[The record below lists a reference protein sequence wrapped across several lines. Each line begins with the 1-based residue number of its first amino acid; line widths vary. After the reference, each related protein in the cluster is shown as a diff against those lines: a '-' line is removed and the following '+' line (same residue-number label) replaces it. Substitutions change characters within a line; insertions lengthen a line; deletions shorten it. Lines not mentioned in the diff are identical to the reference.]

1 MRVQEQPKTRLLSA
15 SPILLFLLIAT
26 ILGPSAAGQ
35 DLKDMVD
42 ATIRDLRACQN
53 QDGSYGSQS
62 LQPDA
67 TAMVLFTMATSP
79 RSYTDRDG
87 PFVRKASEFL
97 IAAQRE
103 DGVFS
108 AAGHGDAV
116 RSTALVV
123 AALSRVN
130 SAGYADPV
138 SRATKFLV
146 RQIEE
151 TGSPIAPE
159 TGFALCLA
167 LGPENAH
174 ILAAVGERC
183 GDGPLGPLSKNM
195 CLLMGG
201 REIAGSF
208 VTAWREQLEKKV
220 RQTDAP
226 ELSPA
231 AVLAACGLFH
241 ELEQRG
247 SPPLLWADRMA
258 GIAISRIAAL
268 QDQPIDTRLT
278 ETSMIAAAMSL
289 CAKSSQKAERQAA
302 PPDEAPPLPD
312 IVATPLQLEEA
323 VAKGLVFLNE
333 NQNSGKF
340 GFPGYDDPGITGL
353 ALSAAIRG
361 ARLLQATPPSYIDE
375 GLEFLDSLRKEDGS
389 IFLTGLK
396 TYVTSV
402 ALMAFVDSRDPAYA
416 EAITKARA
424 FLVAVQA
431 DEDEGYS
438 MEEDPFYG
446 GLGYGGDERP
456 DLSNTQMAL
465 DALRAAGLD
474 KDHEA
479 FQKALNF
486 IKKCQNQAETNP
498 TEVVLSDGRKV
509 VAGTDGG
516 GIYYPGDSKAG
527 VKEVD
532 KGVFVARS
540 YGSMTYALLKS
551 LIFTGLDR
559 EDKRVKAAV
568 KWVENHYTLEE
579 NPGFEQTKNPDAG
592 QQGLFYYY
600 LTMARAL
607 DALGMEAIT
616 DSRGESH
623 PWKRELAQKILSIQ
637 RVDGSWINER
647 SPRWFEGNPVLAT
660 SYALLVLD
668 ICAR

>member
-1 MRVQEQPKTRLLSA
+1 MRVQKQRKIRLFSALS
-15 SPILLFLLIAT
+15 ILGCLLIA
-26 ILGPSAAGQ
+26 LSLSSPAQGQ

-42 ATIRDLRACQN
+42 ATIRDLRTCQN
-53 QDGSYGSQS
+53 QDGTYGRQS
-62 LQPDA
+62 LQPDV
-67 TAMVLFTMATSP
+67 TSMVLFTMATSP
-79 RSYTDRDG
+79 RKYTDRDG
-87 PFVRKASEFL
+87 PFVRKAAEGL
-97 IAAQRE
+97 IATQRA
-103 DGVFS
+103 DGSFKP
-108 AAGHGDAV
+108 AEHGDIV

-130 SAGYADPV
+130 GVGYAD
-138 SRATKFLV
+138 SISGATEFLV
-146 RQIEE
+146 KQIEQ
-151 TGSPIAPE
+151 TDSPIDPE
-159 TGFALCLA
+159 TCFALCLA
-167 LGPENAH
+167 FAH
-174 ILAAVGERC
+174 ERASILATAESRC
-183 GDGPLGPLSKNM
+183 GEGPRAQLYKSV
-195 CLLMGG
+195 CRLMSG
-201 REIAGSF
+201 REIAAGF
-208 VTAWREQLEKKV
+208 VTEWREKLERNI
-220 RQTDAP
+220 RQADAP
-226 ELSPA
+226 ELSPIA
-231 AVLAACGLFH
+231 ILAACELFL
-241 ELEQRG
+241 ELENSG
-247 SPPLLWADRMA
+247 TPPLLWADRMA
-258 GIAISRIAAL
+258 GIAISRIADL
-268 QDQPIDTRLT
+268 DDQPMKNHLA
-278 ETSMIAAAMSL
+278 ESALIAAAMSL
-289 CAKSSQKAERQAA
+289 CAESAQKAERQAA

-312 IVATPLQLEEA
+312 IVATPLGLNDA
-323 VAKGLVFLNE
+323 VAKGLDFLDG
-333 NQNSGKF
+333 NQKSGKF
-340 GFPGYDDPGITGL
+340 GFDGYDDPGITGM
-353 ALSAAIRG
+353 ALSAAIRS
-361 ARLLQATPPSYIDE
+361 ARLLERSSPSYVDQ
-375 GLEFLDSLRKEDGS
+375 GLHYLDSLRKDDGS

-402 ALMAFVDSRDPAYA
+402 ALMAFVDSRDPAYS
-416 EAITKARA
+416 ETIEKARA

-486 IKKCQNQAETNP
+486 IRKCQNQAETNP
-498 TEVVLSDGRKV
+498 TEVILSDGRKV

-527 VKEVD
+527 VSEVD

-559 EDKRVKAAV
+559 KDKRVKAAV
-568 KWVENHYTLEE
+568 TWVENHYTLEE

-607 DALGMEAIT
+607 DAFGREIIT
-616 DSRGESH
+616 DSRGTPH
-623 PWKRELAQKILSIQ
+623 PWKKELAQKILSIQ
-637 RVDGSWINER
+637 RIDGSWINER

-668 ICAR
+668 ICAH